1 MERNYKVYK
10 HTSPSNKVYIGIT
23 GVDPVIRWGN
33 GKKYTENE
41 HFTNAINKY
50 GWDNFKHEILF
61 DNLTKEEAELMEQFY
76 IALYDSTNR
85 EKGYNKS
92 TGGKSGRGVS
102 PSKEQREKQSKRM
115 SGKNNPM
122 YGKDWREGKSEEE
135 IKKHNDKISKA
146 NTGRKHTPEE
156 IEKMSKRMSG
166 KNNPMYGMTGEN
178 NPWYGKT
185 HTEEAKQKIREKCKH
200 FGFDNPKSEMY
211 KVIDCFNN
219 EIGIMTLT
227 EIHKKLLNIDYQTF
241 QKYIKPYGDIDLSRI
256 KNNGHTRKL
265 REKLKP
271 FNGWKFINIENIEE
285 AS

>member
-102 PSKEQREKQSKRM
+102 PSKEQREKQ
-115 SGKNNPM
+115 
-122 YGKDWREGKSEEE
+122 
-135 IKKHNDKISKA
+135 
-146 NTGRKHTPEE
+146 
-156 IEKMSKRMSG
+156 SKRMSG